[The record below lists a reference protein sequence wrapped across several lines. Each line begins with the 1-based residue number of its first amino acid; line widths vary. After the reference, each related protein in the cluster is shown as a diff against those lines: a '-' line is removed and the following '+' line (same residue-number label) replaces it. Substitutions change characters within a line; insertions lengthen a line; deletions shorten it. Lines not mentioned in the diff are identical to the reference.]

1 MASDSRH
8 EDLERRAFELYE
20 QRGGEHGHDWDDW
33 LEAER
38 EIRGAEAQSDRQNP
52 RARRRR
58 GVAWTAVQK
67 SRLADSDSACA
78 SSAT

>member
-8 EDLERRAFELYE
+8 EDVERRAFELYE

-38 EIRGAEAQSDRQNP
+38 EIRGAEAQSGSTESARSTP
-52 RARRRR
+52 SRRRVDR
-58 GVAWTAVQK
+58 NSEV
-67 SRLADSDSACA
+67 SA
-78 SSAT
+78 SV

>member
-38 EIRGAEAQSDRQNP
+38 EIRGAEAQSDSTEPARSTP
-52 RARRRR
+52 SRRRVDRSPEVSAR
-58 GVAWTAVQK
+58 G
-67 SRLADSDSACA
+67 
-78 SSAT
+78 